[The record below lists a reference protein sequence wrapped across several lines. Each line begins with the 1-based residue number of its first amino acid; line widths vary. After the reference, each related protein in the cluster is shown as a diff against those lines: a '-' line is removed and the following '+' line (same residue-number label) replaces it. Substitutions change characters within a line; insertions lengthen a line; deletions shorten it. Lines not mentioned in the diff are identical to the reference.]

1 MAIPKKIH
9 YFWQSDGE
17 MPSNYVKCIDSWKRI
32 MPDYELVLWDCDK
45 FDINSVPFVKE
56 AVSVKK
62 WAFAADY
69 IRLFAVYTE
78 GGIYLDADVLVLK
91 RFDYFLKYDFFTSL
105 EVENKNEDLSQYE
118 NITNNLDDI
127 TQIHFHGLQ
136 SGIFGGV
143 KGHPY
148 LKDCMEWYENNH
160 VLLPD
165 GQIRNLHKI
174 KAPDVL
180 AAVANVKYGFK
191 YRYGEQKLKDGMMI
205 FDTKVFCHTV
215 KNATKDVYAIHWGEA
230 SWCINSVKRFKRKI
244 KRYKIYRILRSF
256 FKKEPYIPT
265 IDEFA
270 KSMNMPFTATKKDCS
285 L

>member
-9 YFWQSDGE
+9 YCWLSKE
-17 MPSNYVKCIDSWKRI
+17 KMPDNYIKCIDSWKRI

-56 AVSVKK
+56 AISIKK

-69 IRLFAVYTE
+69 IRLHAVYTE
-78 GGIYLDADVLVLK
+78 GGIYLDSDVLVLK
-91 RFDYFLKYDFFTSL
+91 KFDGFLKYDFFTSW
-105 EVENKNEDLSQYE
+105 EIERRREDLSQYKDFANDLD
-118 NITNNLDDI
+118 NIAPISL
-127 TQIHFHGLQ
+127 HGLQ
-136 SGIFGGV
+136 AGIFGGV

-148 LKDCMEWYENNH
+148 LKDCMEWYKNNH
-160 VLLPD
+160 IIPSGGED
-165 GQIRNLHKI
+165 GGRDLKKI
-174 KAPDVL
+174 TSPHIM

-191 YRYGEQKLKDGMMI
+191 YRYGEQKLKNGMMI

-230 SWCINSVKRFKRKI
+230 SWFDPVKRFKKI
-244 KRYKIYRILRSF
+244 TVKRYKIYRMLRSLF
-256 FKKEPYIPT
+256 TEKKYVPT
-265 IDEFA
+265 IDEVIA
-270 KSMNMPFTATKKDCS
+270 KGI

>member
-9 YFWQSDGE
+9 YCWLSKE
-17 MPSNYVKCIDSWKRI
+17 KMPDSYIKCIDSWKRI

-56 AVSVKK
+56 AVSIKK

-69 IRLFAVYTE
+69 IRLYAIYSD
-78 GGIYLDADVLVLK
+78 GGIYLDSDVLVLK
-91 RFDYFLKYDFFTSL
+91 KFDDFLKYDFFTSI
-105 EVENKNEDLSQYE
+105 EIERKNDLSKYQ
-118 NITNNLDDI
+118 NWTNNLNDI
-127 TQIHFHGLQ
+127 SRIGGCGFQA
-136 SGIFGGV
+136 GIFGGV

-148 LKDCMEWYENNH
+148 LKDCMEWYENNRIF
-160 VLLPD
+160 LQN
-165 GQIRNLHKI
+165 GQIRNLYTI
-174 KAPDVL
+174 KAPDIM

-191 YRYGEQKLKDGMMI
+191 YRYGEQKLKNEMMI

-230 SWCINSVKRFKRKI
+230 GWYSPAKRFRMKI
-244 KRYKIYRILRSF
+244 KRYKIYRMLRSF
-256 FKKEPYIPT
+256 FTGKKYVPT
-265 IDEFA
+265 IDEVIA
-270 KSMNMPFTATKKDCS
+270 NGI